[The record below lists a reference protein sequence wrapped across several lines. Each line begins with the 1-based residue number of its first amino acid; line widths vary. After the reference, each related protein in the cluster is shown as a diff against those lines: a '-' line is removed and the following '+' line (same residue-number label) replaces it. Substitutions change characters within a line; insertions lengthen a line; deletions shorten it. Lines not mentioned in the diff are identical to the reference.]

1 MSNRWN
7 ESNENLSKKKANKDE
22 EAYDDDRQNKW
33 KKSESKNE
41 QAEVESRV
49 KKKEAV
55 AATATTSNE
64 IAQQIKLPYCLNCLS
79 PNNACTVCALM
90 EKKEKKNA
98 SERTRIG
105 YGNVS
110 LFRYIRFIHFTFF
123 YIYGYEFIFAFYYG
137 IFTEFIDL
145 EVSSVN
151 LFLFSYI
158 LSFFLFAHSF
168 APCFLSLSFLFVFL
182 LRMYNEKKTESDTA
196 QEKKQKQSKAMKTQ
210 KKQMV

>member
-1 MSNRWN
+1 MCAHG
-7 ESNENLSKKKANKDE
+7 KKREEKCERAHANWI
-22 EAYDDDRQNKW
+22 W
-33 KKSESKNE
+33 K
-41 QAEVESRV
+41 
-49 KKKEAV
+49 
-55 AATATTSNE
+55 
-64 IAQQIKLPYCLNCLS
+64 C
-79 PNNACTVCALM
+79 
-90 EKKEKKNA
+90 
-98 SERTRIG
+98 
-105 YGNVS
+105 VS
-110 LFRYIRFIHFTFF
+110 FSIYTIYTFHIFF

-145 EVSSVN
+145 EVNSVN

-210 KKQMV
+210 KKTNGINFHLILCVCAKSNSTR